1 MDCECPAEAGVCMWQ
16 LIHGNY
22 KASKQI
28 CCCLANVVFDSS
40 RKLSDFTFIPSTL
53 GEPPEGKVVRRSSR
67 RQQPLTSQRVKSH
80 LGMKVSVGGWNDWAP
95 RDYQAARRGAGA
107 DVKYIIRQG
116 AANGC
121 ATQIAF
127 ATFFRWFLQLWL
139 RPEALS
145 PQRVPPSR
153 ELLEHLGSTGVCVTG
168 RHNVAATLLVG
179 TDTGCRGTVSA
190 AIAQNEGWF
199 LQSKTTQ
206 NASQSLDCKS
216 SLETR

>member
-28 CCCLANVVFDSS
+28 CCCLANVVFGSS

-53 GEPPEGKVVRRSSR
+53 GEPPDGKVVRRSLR
-67 RQQPLTSQRVKSH
+67 RQQQLTSQRVKSH
-80 LGMKVSVGGWNDWAP
+80 FGMKVSVGGWNDWAP
-95 RDYQAARRGAGA
+95 RDHQAARRGAGA

-127 ATFFRWFLQLWL
+127 ATF
-139 RPEALS
+139 
-145 PQRVPPSR
+145 PQRFSAAVARARSSFTSS
-153 ELLEHLGSTGVCVTG
+153 GSNWCVCVTG
-168 RHNVAATLLVG
+168 RHSVAATWLVG
-179 TDTGCRGTVSA
+179 TDAGYRGTVSA
-190 AIAQNEGWF
+190 AVASKWGLISAQ
-199 LQSKTTQ
+199 
-206 NASQSLDCKS
+206 
-216 SLETR
+216 